1 MAMDKNSP
9 ASRIDVRPFTAGD
22 QVFLA
27 RVAERLYP
35 GPTVSPRDPDILR
48 RFFDD
53 LAESRLLNEPETA
66 AFVASVIG
74 EPAGII
80 VVHPDVDYFT
90 DHLRVYVD
98 VLVVAPEAEGQGIGR
113 ALLHHVEEWARERGY
128 LEVVLD
134 VFAGNEGA
142 TAFYERCGYRPDHIR
157 MAKPL
162 N

>member
-1 MAMDKNSP
+1 MANESNLS

-35 GPTVSPRDPDILR
+35 GPTVSARDPDVLR
-48 RFFDD
+48 RYFDD
-53 LAESRLLNEPETA
+53 LAESRLLNDPETA
-66 AFVASVIG
+66 AFIATVIG

-90 DHLRVYVD
+90 GHPRVYVD
-98 VLVVAPEAEGQGIGR
+98 VLVVAPEAEGKGIGR
-113 ALLHHVEEWARERGY
+113 ALLHHVEAWARERGFR
-128 LEVVLD
+128 EVVLD
-134 VFAGNEGA
+134 VFAVNEGA